1 MLGDGSD
8 PRVTLRVARWSGLRY
23 RMTIRAS
30 GSLGLPGAPPLVGP
44 TTSMVVQ
51 SEVLRGSAEPLVE
64 RRHGGTVRLIEER
77 AKIEN
82 VSVTQPGVAPQVL
95 DFWNAALARFRNT
108 TYLQH
113 VAESAEVTQ
122 LNSELVGGVLPPEAV
137 AKAVD
142 QTLDQQR
149 HVPFR
154 LPPSPVGVGARWR
167 FRENLTMN
175 GVRGTQGVE
184 MTLRSIDANQAV
196 VGVALHQHA
205 ERQDISNPLAPG
217 AKAVLESFQ
226 GNGSGEVV
234 VDRLTGIVLSG
245 GIFVTTSSDLTS
257 ETDGKKNTATLVGT
271 SSMQVVATILHDE
284 PDGGA
289 P

>member
-1 MLGDGSD
+1 VLGTGSE
-8 PRVTLRVARWSGLRY
+8 PRVTLRVARWTGLRY
-23 RMTIRAS
+23 RMTVRAT
-30 GSLGLPGAPPLVGP
+30 GWVGAPGAVQLPGPITSVLVE
-44 TTSMVVQ
+44 

-64 RRHGGTVRLIEER
+64 QRHGGTVRLIEER
-77 AKIEN
+77 AKLMN
-82 VSVTQPGVAPQVL
+82 VSVTQPGVPQPVL

-122 LNSELVGGVLPPEAV
+122 LNAELLGGALPPQAV

-142 QTLDQQR
+142 ETLEQQH

-167 FRENLTMN
+167 FSEDLVIN
-175 GVRGTQGVE
+175 GAHGSQAVD
-184 MTLRSIDANQAV
+184 MTLRTIDANQAV
-196 VGVALHQHA
+196 IGVVVHQQA
-205 ERQDISNPLAPG
+205 PRQDIANPLAPG
-217 AKAVLESFQ
+217 TKAVLESFD
-226 GNGSGEVV
+226 GIGGGEVV
-234 VDRLTGIVLSG
+234 VDRLTAIVLSG
-245 GIFVTTSSDLTS
+245 IITVTTRSTLT
-257 ETDGKKNTATLVGT
+257 TDAGGNQNTGSLVGT
-271 SSMQVVATILHDE
+271 SSMQLAATILHDG